1 MNHLSQMTRAILR
14 ETRGKPAQKPAAAP
28 VEQNPA
34 LDAVAED
41 APAFADEFSAASTSM
56 AAVAAVQEW
65 AETDDLEDGEGYADR
80 LVALLIGAVDED
92 VDGELSEAEQ
102 DDLIEVA
109 DAAGDYLASLGVSDD
124 DIDALLNEIDNDAG
138 ERVQELVASK
148 LSEGADVTDFVFGDG
163 SDVSA
168 LDSAAL
174 DAVYKKKLVVRK
186 GKKVRINKRVSGTVR
201 LTAAQKVAVAKAR
214 RKANTG
220 MAKLRRAKSMR
231 VRKQAGL

>member
-1 MNHLSQMTRAILR
+1 MNLLNMQRDIIRANR
-14 ETRGKPAQKPAAAP
+14 SKPVDKPAPATP
-28 VEQNPA
+28 T
-34 LDAVAED
+34 LDAVTDDE
-41 APAFADEFSAASTSM
+41 PVFADEFSSASTSM
-56 AAVAAVQEW
+56 SAVAAVQEW

-80 LVALLIGAVDED
+80 LIALLIGAVDED
-92 VDGELSEAEQ
+92 VDGELSEDEQ
-102 DDLIEVA
+102 DDLVEIA
-109 DAAGDYLASLGVSDD
+109 DAAADYLASLGVADD
-124 DIDALLNEIDNDAG
+124 DINALLNDLDNEAG

-148 LSEGADVTDFVFGDG
+148 LGDGADVTDFVFGDG

-201 LTAAQKVAVAKAR
+201 LTAAQKVAVAKMR
-214 RKANTG
+214 RKSNTG

-231 VRKQAGL
+231 VRKQAGLDK